1 MGDAVLFLGA
11 TSSGFAELCRE
22 FVATVLRQS
31 NSVWGWS
38 QRVTFGIASQSLYK
52 PVALHVLF
60 ELFAAF
66 EIPFHVCPKTKH
78 WYIERPFCA
87 LLALRHN
94 LPLSS
99 VLEG

>member
-1 MGDAVLFLGA
+1 M
-11 TSSGFAELCRE
+11 
-22 FVATVLRQS
+22 
-31 NSVWGWS
+31 
-38 QRVTFGIASQSLYK
+38 TFGIASQSLYK

-78 WYIERPFCA
+78 WYIERLFCASLALRHNLPLSKHIERPFCA

-99 VLEG
+99 GKRSGF

>member
-1 MGDAVLFLGA
+1 MQCYFGGHVIWI
-11 TSSGFAELCRE
+11 AELCRE

-38 QRVTFGIASQSLYK
+38 QRVTFGIAPQSLYK

-99 VLEG
+99 GKRSGF